1 MESQDYNNNNERY
14 SAEFEHITKET
25 VVAELEKLKLID
37 DDYHSDDDN
46 RVNPF
51 EKRILFVIYNWI
63 VVL

>member
-25 VVAELEKLKLID
+25 VEAELEKLKLID